1 MTVKEVVKMFEG
13 YEKFV
18 DIYLVYETIWISV
31 IDFLGFD
38 EYGHE
43 IEQEIPIEVYDRVSA
58 CELAGIH
65 VDYTSMDI

>member
-1 MTVKEVVKMFEG
+1 MTIKEVVKMFEG

-43 IEQEIPIEVYDRVSA
+43 VEQEIPTEVYDRVSA

>member
-18 DIYLVYETIWISV
+18 DIYLVNETIWISV

-38 EYGHE
+38 ENWHE
-43 IEQEIPIEVYDRVSA
+43 IEQEIPAEVYDRVSA